1 MPTDQIFI
9 KTNRFLFGR
18 WGFLAGLL
26 SGLVVMIGSRYW
38 PFDHD
43 PDGWAGLGQWF
54 GGLGAFFAAWAALRI
69 SRKETTRE
77 NRREWAQ
84 ARVQAFYVKVSQVQ
98 VANQGVRVQI
108 ENRGESP
115 IIEVDVAAIHV
126 HLPSEDRKIL
136 CRATGGKRSV
146 LLREDA
152 PWEPWAL
159 PDDGEVQETIAD
171 IEASGG
177 NTEIEVVFED
187 VGGTKWRRI
196 GSRPPEQVRS

>member
-1 MPTDQIFI
+1 
-9 KTNRFLFGR
+9 
-18 WGFLAGLL
+18 
-26 SGLVVMIGSRYW
+26 MIGTRYW

-77 NRREWAQ
+77 NRRELEQ
-84 ARVQAFYVKVSQVQ
+84 ARVQAFYVKVSQMQ
-98 VANQGVRVQI
+98 VADQGVRVQI
-108 ENRGESP
+108 ENRGQSP
-115 IIEVDVAAIHV
+115 IIAVDVAVIHIHSPQEERRV
-126 HLPSEDRKIL
+126 P

-146 LLREDA
+146 LLQEDA
-152 PWEPWAL
+152 PWEPWTW
-159 PDDGEVQETIAD
+159 PDDGQKQETIAD
-171 IEASGG
+171 MEASGG

-196 GSRPPEQVRS
+196 GSRPLEQVRS